1 MSIHSLYVGIFYLSG
16 EPISLHLLRCGPFA
30 VDYHSFMGQRLA
42 STATSTRELSRVINQ
57 KRRFRGLIYQ
67 IRLIF
72 WELIFILEGLD
83 LLQGFDL
90 SNPHF

>member
-42 STATSTRELSRVINQ
+42 STATPTRELSR
-57 KRRFRGLIYQ
+57 LIY
-67 IRLIF
+67 
-72 WELIFILEGLD
+72 LEGVSLNFSEAGSPPIP
-83 LLQGFDL
+83 QCVFRI
-90 SNPHF
+90 S